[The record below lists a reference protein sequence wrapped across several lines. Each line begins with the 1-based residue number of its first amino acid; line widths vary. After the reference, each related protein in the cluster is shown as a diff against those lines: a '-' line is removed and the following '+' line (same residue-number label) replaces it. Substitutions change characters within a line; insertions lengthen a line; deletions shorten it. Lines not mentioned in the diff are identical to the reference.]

1 MIEIGKE
8 ELLDFDVHV
17 NDLFFCVFSGY
28 IQRRLIKAMESVMV
42 KYDGTVRNQ
51 VEQLVQLRYGEDG
64 LDAVH
69 VEFQTMPT
77 LKPSNKAFERQFK
90 FDATNERFVKCTKK
104 RFMQNPFLFK
114 QNF

>member
-1 MIEIGKE
+1 
-8 ELLDFDVHV
+8 
-17 NDLFFCVFSGY
+17 
-28 IQRRLIKAMESVMV
+28 MV

-90 FDATNERFVKCTKK
+90 FDATNERFVKCTTKDSSKTLFYLNKTFDHYGEIITNSSKISNQNYEKK
-104 RFMQNPFLFK
+104 GLVHYYYWQMYMFGRD
-114 QNF
+114 